1 MVSLQEI
8 QDSPITEDLVIS
20 TINVKLPNAKHVIIV
35 SPFLNENGI
44 QKINSQIDQM
54 LSTNTKADA
63 FMSLISRNLI
73 FISNKN
79 QTRNAVINYIAER
92 LQKEGYAE
100 KGIGKAAI
108 EREKLAST
116 AIHVVST
123 PHAPVKYV
131 KKPAIAIYI
140 DNKGIL
146 WQGKNIKVVFFLAL
160 NQEVKENI
168 EKIYEYFD
176 DILENKHLINQ
187 IATSNSVEEVIELLK
202 EGEK

>member
-1 MVSLQEI
+1 M
-8 QDSPITEDLVIS
+8 
-20 TINVKLPNAKHVIIV
+20 
-35 SPFLNENGI
+35 
-44 QKINSQIDQM
+44 
-54 LSTNTKADA
+54 
-63 FMSLISRNLI
+63 
-73 FISNKN
+73 
-79 QTRNAVINYIAER
+79 
-92 LQKEGYAE
+92 
-100 KGIGKAAI
+100 
-108 EREKLAST
+108 AST

-131 KKPAIAIYI
+131 KRPAIAIYI

-146 WQGKNIKVVFFLAL
+146 WQGKNIKVVFFVAL
-160 NQEVKENI
+160 NQEVKGNI

>member
-1 MVSLQEI
+1 
-8 QDSPITEDLVIS
+8 
-20 TINVKLPNAKHVIIV
+20 
-35 SPFLNENGI
+35 
-44 QKINSQIDQM
+44 M

-79 QTRNAVINYIAER
+79 QTRDAVINYIAER

-100 KGIGKAAI
+100 TGIGKAAI

-131 KKPAIAIYI
+131 KRPAIAIYI

-168 EKIYEYFD
+168 EKKFMS
-176 DILENKHLINQ
+176 ILMIFWKMN
-187 IATSNSVEEVIELLK
+187 T
-202 EGEK
+202 